1 MAWPRN
7 FYVLRKRKH
16 KKRKFDPD
24 QVHTGNLYL
33 RAKYYNTTVQA
44 LKDLAIKQGFI
55 CAICGKG
62 EEKLI
67 NQLCI
72 DHDHTTNKV
81 RGLLCRSC
89 NYGLGCFFDSAHN
102 LMKASMYLE
111 DPPYVS

>member
-1 MAWPRN
+1 MN
-7 FYVLRKRKH
+7 FYGHARWARRRKKVKAFEPDRVH
-16 KKRKFDPD
+16 KGSIY
-24 QVHTGNLYL
+24 V
-33 RAKYYNTTVQA
+33 RAKYYDITREA
-44 LKDLAIKQGFI
+44 LKDLAIKQGFQ

-72 DHDHTTNKV
+72 DHDHATNKV

-102 LMKASMYLE
+102 LMKASMYLQ
-111 DPPYVS
+111 DPPYAT